1 MSDIRRHIQLIE
13 STLVEYSKPMEFFSK
28 SPKAIE
34 IIQHL
39 HKNNVILHDADFTQ
53 YDIKSSIPNNSLLL
67 IEFEKGVAGI
77 AAKTT
82 QFGSHPAD
90 TVYHVWYTNPRSD
103 AETIIKTT
111 SASNFDN
118 LLKELFILVNTT
130 NNPRW
135 DYSWSDPRWEYNGQI
150 VKYWLPNDPT
160 RKIYATFDRRTN
172 KGELLF
178 PADDIDDIV
187 FFKTTGKKNFLDRL
201 KNTLGNIKKKNVYIA
216 AQYSASFDK
225 FKARK
230 NAKKDNTSENVSFS
244 WLLNRFKPFWR
255 RTLESAKGELK
266 NSINIMVKNDAY
278 RTVSNKIHKLSDIN
292 DLIEYLDSET
302 DAEKVG
308 NRLNKMIKYAV
319 LLATYHHY
327 PDSRDPDV
335 EFSQIVYDHQRYGPS
350 GQTPGINHD
359 YVDRLFSDIQKG
371 DMQKLSTVLYFFKQ
385 SALMT
390 A

>member
-77 AAKTT
+77 AAKTP

-118 LLKELFILVNTT
+118 LLKELFILINTT

-135 DYSWSDPRWEYNGQI
+135 EYSWSDTGQF
-150 VKYWLPNDPT
+150 VNYWLPNDPT

-201 KNTLGNIKKKNVYIA
+201 KHTLGNIKKKDVYIA

-244 WLLNRFKPFWR
+244 WLLERFKPIWR

-278 RTVSNKIHKLSDIN
+278 RNVSNKIRKLSDIN

-308 NRLNKMIKYAV
+308 NSLDKMIKYAV

-335 EFSQIVYDHQRYGPS
+335 EFSQIVYDKHNWRELTQ
-350 GQTPGINHD
+350 GINHD
-359 YVDRLFSDIQKG
+359 YVDRLFSDIRKG

>member
-53 YDIKSSIPNNSLLL
+53 YDIKSSIPINSLLL
-67 IEFEKGVAGI
+67 IEFEKGVAVI
-77 AAKTT
+77 ACRYDK
-82 QFGSHPAD
+82 AD

-111 SASNFDN
+111 SVSNFDK
-118 LLKELFILVNTT
+118 LLEELFILVNTT

-135 DYSWSDPRWEYNGQI
+135 EYSWSDHGQI
-150 VKYWLPNDPT
+150 VNFSLPNDPT
-160 RKIYATFDRRTN
+160 RKIYATLDYRTN

-178 PADDIDDIV
+178 PVDDIDDIV

-201 KNTLGNIKKKNVYIA
+201 KHTLGDIKKKDVYIA

-225 FKARK
+225 LKARK

-244 WLLNRFKPFWR
+244 WLLNRFKPIWR

-278 RTVSNKIHKLSDIN
+278 RNVSNKILKLSDIN

-308 NRLNKMIKYAV
+308 NSLNKMIKYAV

-327 PDSRDPDV
+327 PDSRDPNV
-335 EFSQIVYDHQRYGPS
+335 EFSQIVYDKHNWRELTQ
-350 GQTPGINHD
+350 GINHD
-359 YVDRLFSDIQKG
+359 YVDRLFSDIRKG